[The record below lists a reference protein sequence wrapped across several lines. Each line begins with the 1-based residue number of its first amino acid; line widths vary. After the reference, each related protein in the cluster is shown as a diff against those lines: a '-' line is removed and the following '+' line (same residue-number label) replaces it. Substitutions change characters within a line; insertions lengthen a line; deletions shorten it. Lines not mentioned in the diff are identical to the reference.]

1 MTTPDESCI
10 ALAKERLSAAP
21 AVALAATSPGTG
33 SFTWSTGSTP
43 GGDPV
48 TSRTPMYAAS
58 ITKQFLAALVGRA
71 VLDGRLDPDDTLD
84 RFLALP
90 AWAGQVRVR
99 HLVHH
104 VAALP
109 STSQLLAALDLEDMS
124 TLDNALV
131 VRALTRIPALDEMP
145 GAAFAYSNTGYV
157 LLAEIL
163 RAVRSADPADLL
175 RDELL
180 RPLGLD
186 DSDVR
191 QDPVWPQADPPPAD
205 GRRRRALG
213 DRARPAA
220 LARGPERPASSAAT
234 SPICSRHPG
243 AWTTGRRW
251 TTRGAWRATP
261 APVGT
266 TYTHGG
272 TWPGWTAKAVRNP
285 ATRTAVALLT
295 RSDDDQLTS
304 DVALELHDMLV
315 RPPGPGDRRS

>member
-1 MTTPDESCI
+1 MTPDESCI
-10 ALAKERLSAAP
+10 AFAKERLAAAP
-21 AVALAATSPGTG
+21 AVALAATSPATG

-43 GGDPV
+43 AGDPV

-71 VLDGRLDPDDTLD
+71 VLDGRLDPDDTVD

-90 AWAGQVRVR
+90 AWARQVRVR

-124 TLDNALV
+124 ILDNALV
-131 VRALTRIPALDEMP
+131 LRALTRIPALDEVP
-145 GAAFAYSNTGYV
+145 GGAFAYSNTGYV

-191 QDPVWPQADPPPAD
+191 QEPLWPQADPPPRTVGD
-205 GRRRRALG
+205 GGLWATGPDLLRWLEALNGRVLG
-213 DRARPAA
+213 DDLTDLLQTPGHLDDGTPLDYAWGMAA
-220 LARGPERPASSAAT
+220 QPASL
-234 SPICSRHPG
+234 
-243 AWTTGRRW
+243 
-251 TTRGAWRATP
+251 
-261 APVGT
+261 GT

-272 TWPGWTAKAVRNP
+272 TWPGWTAKAGRNP
-285 ATRTAVALLT
+285 ATRTAAALLT

-304 DVALELHDMLV
+304 DVALELHDLLV
-315 RPPGPGDRRS
+315 RPPAPGDRRS

>member
-1 MTTPDESCI
+1 MSPDESCI
-10 ALAKERLSAAP
+10 AVAKERLAAAP

-33 SFTWSTGSTP
+33 DFTWSTGSTP

-104 VAALP
+104 IAALP
-109 STSQLLAALDLEDMS
+109 STSQLLTALDLEDMS
-124 TLDNALV
+124 ILDNALV
-131 VRALTRIPALDEMP
+131 VRALTRIPALDEVP

-163 RAVRSADPADLL
+163 RAVRSADPAELL

-180 RPLGLD
+180 RPLRLD

-191 QDPVWPQADPPPAD
+191 QDPLWPQADPPPRTVGD
-205 GRRRRALG
+205 GGLWATAPDLLRWLEALNGRVLGG
-213 DRARPAA
+213 DLTDLLQTPGRLDDGTPLDYAWGMAA
-220 LARGPERPASSAAT
+220 HPAS
-234 SPICSRHPG
+234 
-243 AWTTGRRW
+243 
-251 TTRGAWRATP
+251 
-261 APVGT
+261 VGT

-304 DVALELHDMLV
+304 DVALELHDLLV
-315 RPPGPGDRRS
+315 RPPGDLRS